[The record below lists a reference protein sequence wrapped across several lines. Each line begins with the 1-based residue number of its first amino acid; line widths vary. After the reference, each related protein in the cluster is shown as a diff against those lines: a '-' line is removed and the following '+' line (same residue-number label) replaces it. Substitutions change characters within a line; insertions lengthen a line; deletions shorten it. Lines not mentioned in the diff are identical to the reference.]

1 VLHGPAWDPLR
12 YSCAPVSDSRGWN
25 HTVIRCTVGPGVSHS
40 HRFTVKTRWMD
51 ARLSVPGLDAFSFP
65 APEVFP
71 NTLRRFSP
79 SGEPLDN
86 LTAGAPFA
94 VVNSTVASG
103 GEVVGFDGRFFG
115 PVAADITVEY
125 GRPFLH
131 YRYRAEIIPEFT
143 NQTHIRVRTAPG
155 RGLRH
160 FMSVLV
166 GDQSATGV
174 DIFSYPLAA
183 PAARNTTCAAAS
195 RVAFAPLA
203 TAGAPTRFLVVA
215 RDWAGRDTARGGD
228 LWELSI
234 ADRDDN
240 SPVVRPRSR
249 PLL

>member
-131 YRYRAEIIPEFT
+131 YRYRAEVIP
-143 NQTHIRVRTAPG
+143 PPP
-155 RGLRH
+155 LPP
-160 FMSVLV
+160 VL
-166 GDQSATGV
+166 TGHV
-174 DIFSYPLAA
+174 S
-183 PAARNTTCAAAS
+183 S
-195 RVAFAPLA
+195 
-203 TAGAPTRFLVVA
+203 
-215 RDWAGRDTARGGD
+215 
-228 LWELSI
+228 
-234 ADRDDN
+234 
-240 SPVVRPRSR
+240 
-249 PLL
+249 LLPY